1 MKALTTVAD
10 KLDWLIDRIG
20 RITGW
25 CAFAL
30 VCVMATNVLLRYFFR
45 TGSVAMQE
53 LEWHLMAPICMLG
66 LSYALLHD
74 GHVKVDI
81 LYGRFPYRLQKFV
94 DLVSMILVC
103 VVVFIL
109 MYLSFPYV
117 EQSYS
122 IGEKSPDPGGLE
134 QRWIVKAMLPIGFG
148 LLLIQSFAAT
158 LRAFIALVGPEPPPV
173 VYEQAG
179 MGPSGMGPTGMGSTG
194 VAPTVTS
201 ATDGAPQ
208 SKTGG

>member
-1 MKALTTVAD
+1 MNAVKSIAD
-10 KLDWLIDRIG
+10 GLDWFIDRVG

-30 VCVMATNVLLRYFFR
+30 VCVMAFNVLLRYFFR

-53 LEWHLMAPICMLG
+53 LEWHLMAPICLLG

-81 LYGRFPYRLQKFV
+81 LYGRFPYRVQKII

-103 VVVFIL
+103 LVVGL
-109 MYLSFPYV
+109 LAYLSLPYV

-122 IGEKSPDPGGLE
+122 IGEKSPDPGGLTN
-134 QRWIVKAMLPIGFG
+134 RWILKSLLPIGFS
-148 LLLIQSFAAT
+148 LLLIQSVAAT
-158 LRAFIALVGPEPPPV
+158 LRAYIALVEPPPPIDPMAQPALGIV
-173 VYEQAG
+173 
-179 MGPSGMGPTGMGSTG
+179 PS
-194 VAPTVTS
+194 APTV
-201 ATDGAPQ
+201 GH
-208 SKTGG
+208 

>member
-1 MKALTTVAD
+1 MNAIKGIAD
-10 KLDWLIDRIG
+10 GLDWFIDRVG

-30 VCVMATNVLLRYFFR
+30 VCVMAFNVLLRYFFR

-53 LEWHLMAPICMLG
+53 FEWHLMAPICLLG

-81 LYGRFPYRLQKFV
+81 LYGRFPYRVQKII
-94 DLVSMILVC
+94 DLVSMIAVCLV
-103 VVVFIL
+103 VGLLIK
-109 MYLSFPYV
+109 LSLPYV

-134 QRWIVKAMLPIGFG
+134 HRWILKALLPIGFG
-148 LLLIQSFAAT
+148 LLLIQSIGAT
-158 LRAFIALVGPEPPPV
+158 LRALIAVIEPPPPPA
-173 VYEQAG
+173 EASQ
-179 MGPSGMGPTGMGSTG
+179 PSLGIVPS
-194 VAPTVTS
+194 APTV
-201 ATDGAPQ
+201 GH
-208 SKTGG
+208 